1 MLARIHTRLTNRFD
15 GEREGGFTLIELLV
29 VIIIIG
35 ILAAIAI
42 PVYLAQRN
50 KAYDAQAK
58 ADLHNV
64 ATDEESFLTDNNLYS
79 VTFSLATPP
88 TTPST
93 TTIYYKKSPSVNMVT
108 GEFLT
113 STGAKSSTA
122 TAAGYCLSVTV
133 PSNGHVWVYNSMS
146 GGLQSLGTKCP

>member
-64 ATDEESFLTDNNLYS
+64 ATMEETYFTDNNAYTTS
-79 VTFSLATPP
+79 ISAPTGTGAIKYTPSGATPVATAIFVNATGGTAGALP
-88 TTPST
+88 TT
-93 TTIYYKKSPSVNMVT
+93 
-108 GEFLT
+108 
-113 STGAKSSTA
+113 
-122 TAAGYCLSVTV
+122 GYCLQVTAT
-133 PSNGHVWVYNSMS
+133 SGNIWSYNSAL
-146 GGLQSLGTKCP
+146 GGLQAMNKACP